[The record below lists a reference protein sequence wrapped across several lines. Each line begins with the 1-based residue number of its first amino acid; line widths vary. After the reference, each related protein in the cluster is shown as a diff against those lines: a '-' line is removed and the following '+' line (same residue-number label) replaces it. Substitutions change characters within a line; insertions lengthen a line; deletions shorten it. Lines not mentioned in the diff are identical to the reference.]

1 MFKRKKSILL
11 RKKSVPAKD
20 NHKKVKVTAIAI
32 TLAGATCAL
41 YKVIK
46 LLANRQNK
54 SDYFIMNQDNNM
66 PLEEIYDD
74 ESYERYEG
82 GCRDDYENDYI
93 EDYNDEF

>member
-1 MFKRKKSILL
+1 MFKRKKCVLL
-11 RKKSVPAKD
+11 RKKNVPAKD
-20 NHKKVKVTAIAI
+20 NRKKVKVTAIVI
-32 TLAGATCAL
+32 TLAGAICAL

-46 LLANRQNK
+46 LLTNRQNK
-54 SDYFIMNQDNNM
+54 SDYFTMNQDDNM